1 MTTRNATF
9 IRLAVGTALAST
21 ALAGC
26 SGQVAPSAAHSVGK
40 AETALAKGKVDK
52 AITHAEAAVLASPRD
67 PYARTLLGNAY
78 LENGRLASAA
88 QSFQDAIDL
97 GDTSPRTAVSLS
109 LALTGMGDRAAAI
122 HALEKHEAA
131 IDPADFGL
139 AIALAGQPQRGVSVL
154 SNTLRAGN
162 NTAKVRQNLAYAY
175 AMSGQWREARL
186 MVAEDVPADMVG
198 ERMAEWGAIAHPEQF
213 RTRIA
218 SLLGVD
224 IVADPGQPQMLA
236 LGNNPSVD
244 MLAAETVSAEEPQV
258 ELAAGEE
265 LPAVTPTAP
274 IERLALDDNF
284 LDRGAAAIAPAPAA
298 TPAERKPAPAR
309 IAAAKPVETVQ
320 PAAPAATPA
329 PRKANASS
337 PRLTLASGDY
347 NIQLGSYF
355 SMADAEEG
363 WSKFQTMYPE
373 LADAERV
380 ISKARVNGKLYFRVA
395 AVGYAKDS
403 ARALCSNV
411 KGKGGSCIA
420 YSQSNPLP
428 GAIANGKIRVAAR

>member
-9 IRLAVGTALAST
+9 IRLAVSTALVST

-26 SGQVAPSAAHSVGK
+26 SGNVAPSAARSVGK
-40 AETALAKGKVDK
+40 AEVALAKGKSDK
-52 AITHAEAAVLASPRD
+52 AVTHAEAAVLATPRD
-67 PYARTLLGNAY
+67 PYVRTLLGNAY
-78 LENGRLASAA
+78 LEAGRFSSAA

-122 HALEKHEAA
+122 YALEKNEPA

-139 AIALAGQPQRGVSVL
+139 AIALAGQPQRGVTVL

-198 ERMAEWGAIAHPEQF
+198 DRMAQWGAMARPELF
-213 RTRIA
+213 RARIA
-218 SLLGVD
+218 SLLDVEIVD
-224 IVADPGQPQMLA
+224 DPGQPQMLA
-236 LGNNPSVD
+236 LSNNPSVD
-244 MLAAETVSAEEPQV
+244 MLAAETIEEPDATV
-258 ELAAGEE
+258 LAANEE
-265 LPAVTPTAP
+265 LPAVAPTAP
-274 IERLALDDNF
+274 IERLALDGNF
-284 LDRGAAAIAPAPAA
+284 LESADVETETVSA
-298 TPAERKPAPAR
+298 KPKAAPAR
-309 IAAAKPVETVQ
+309 VA
-320 PAAPAATPA
+320 AAPAAPERIPAVTPAPA
-329 PRKANASS
+329 PRKAAASA
-337 PRLTLASGDY
+337 PRLSLASGDY

-355 SMADAEEG
+355 SMDDSEEG
-363 WSKFQTMYPE
+363 WSKFQQMYPE

-420 YSQSNPLP
+420 YAQSNPLP